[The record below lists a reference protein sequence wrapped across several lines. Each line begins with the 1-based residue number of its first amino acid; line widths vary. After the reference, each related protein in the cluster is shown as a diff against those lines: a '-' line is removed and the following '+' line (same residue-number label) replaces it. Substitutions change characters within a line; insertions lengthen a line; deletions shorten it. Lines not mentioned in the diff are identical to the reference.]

1 MRRLLL
7 AAASLAI
14 ALAPTFA
21 FAGRAP
27 NADERAAIETA
38 LKAAGYVTWEGIEY
52 DDDGYWEVDDA
63 RKSDGRE
70 IDLHVDP
77 ATLAISED

>member
-7 AAASLAI
+7 AAVSLTIAI
-14 ALAPTFA
+14 LPTAA

-27 NADERAAIETA
+27 NADERAAIEAA

-63 RKSDGRE
+63 RKPDGRE
-70 IDLHVDP
+70 IDLHLDP
-77 ATLAISED
+77 ATLAITED